1 MKEIARGA
9 EAVLYEDKDTIIKH
23 RLKKEYRI
31 KEIDEAL
38 RKFRTKREAKLL
50 EKVPIPAPKLIS
62 TDDKET
68 IVMQKINGE
77 KVRDLLDQKPDLAK
91 EIGEKLAKLHDA
103 DIIHGDLTTSNM
115 ILDKEIVF
123 IDFGLSFHSRKVE
136 DKAVDIHLFRQALE
150 SKHFTVKEKAY
161 KAFLEGYKKVE
172 HYKEIMKRLEEVE
185 LRGRYKHK

>member
-1 MKEIARGA
+1 MKLSGSSG
-9 EAVLYEDKDTIIKH
+9 
-23 RLKKEYRI
+23 
-31 KEIDEAL
+31 
-38 RKFRTKREAKLL
+38 KREAKLL
-50 EKVPIPAPKLIS
+50 EKVPKPAPKLIS

-77 KVRDLLDQKPDLAK
+77 KVRDLLDQKPELAK

>member
-1 MKEIARGA
+1 
-9 EAVLYEDKDTIIKH
+9 
-23 RLKKEYRI
+23 LKKEYRI

-77 KVRDLLDQKPDLAK
+77 KVRDLLDQKPELAK

-123 IDFGLSFHSRKVE
+123 IDFGLSFHSRKV
-136 DKAVDIHLFRQALE
+136 
-150 SKHFTVKEKAY
+150 
-161 KAFLEGYKKVE
+161 
-172 HYKEIMKRLEEVE
+172 
-185 LRGRYKHK
+185 